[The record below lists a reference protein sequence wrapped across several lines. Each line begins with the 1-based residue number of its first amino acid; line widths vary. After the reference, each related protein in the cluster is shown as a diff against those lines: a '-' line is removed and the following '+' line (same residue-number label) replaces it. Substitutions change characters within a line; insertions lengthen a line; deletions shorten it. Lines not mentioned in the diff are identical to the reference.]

1 MYIIYQFN
9 RSSPVSIVQSEAAQQ
24 YCATVEE
31 LEAADKGSGSSG
43 DRDTGT
49 STQYQEIVVTDEAGA
64 RTILLNRPQK
74 YNAMNFQV

>member
-1 MYIIYQFN
+1 MYNIYQFN
-9 RSSPVSIVQSEAAQQ
+9 RSSHVSIVQSEAAQQ

-31 LEAADKGSGSSG
+31 LEAADKGSGG
-43 DRDTGT
+43 RDTGT

-64 RTILLNRPQK
+64 RTIMLNRPQK